1 MQKWCADK
9 ACSALIQVICMLR
22 IDIGRCLTPFQRAI
36 RDRYAVQSCGTHL
49 DNLGHHPAED
59 GRVDLLGNAKGAL
72 PKHPIQNQ
80 RVLQEA
86 HGPEWCHGH
95 SMIPNQGASSS
106 ALALTAFSSTA
117 LNASAQQAVG
127 AMCADIWIMREPA
140 GVLSVL
146 RLKGVHPIKGDP
158 CLADLMGRCEEEALL
173 FCCPV
178 PHLGDLLGTPAP
190 HARDLPFGRI
200 VVLDELALLLSLL
213 PASTD
218 RQSASKGASPE
229 SMDASRPFPLMP
241 FGYGCCRRC

>member
-1 MQKWCADK
+1 MQNWCADK
-9 ACSALIQVICMLR
+9 ACTALIQVICMLR

-80 RVLQEA
+80 RVLQQA
-86 HGPEWCHGH
+86 HGPEWCNGH
-95 SMIPNQGASSS
+95 SMIPNQGSSSS

-117 LNASAQQAVG
+117 LYASAQQAVG

-146 RLKGVHPIKGDP
+146 RLKGVHPIKGDL
-158 CLADLMGRCEEEALL
+158 CLADLMGRCEEVALL

-178 PHLGDLLGTPAP
+178 PHLGDLLGTHAP

-218 RQSASKGASPE
+218 RQSASKCASPG